1 MTLTPP
7 NETKSIKSKK
17 ITKFSQN
24 DKKKKTLYAIILQIH
39 SNANAFQCIK
49 SLILIQF
56 NPKRRKHEKTHPFIN
71 FRIAFSFHF
80 ER

>member
-1 MTLTPP
+1 MT
-7 NETKSIKSKK
+7 
-17 ITKFSQN
+17 
-24 DKKKKTLYAIILQIH
+24 KKKKTLYAIILQIH
-39 SNANAFQCIK
+39 SNANAFQMYSNECMK

-71 FRIAFSFHF
+71 FRLAFSFRI

>member
-1 MTLTPP
+1 MT
-7 NETKSIKSKK
+7 
-17 ITKFSQN
+17 
-24 DKKKKTLYAIILQIH
+24 KKKKTLYAIILQIH
-39 SNANAFQCIK
+39 SNANAFQMYSSECMK

-71 FRIAFSFHF
+71 FRLAFSFRF